1 MMSTTKN
8 HKYKEYGSIYANQC
22 VNCIKEGTYHCKLE
36 INDNACKNYKE
47 NNKDNLLIFG
57 GY

>member
-1 MMSTTKN
+1 MKKS
-8 HKYKEYGSIYANQC
+8 KYHQYGSVYAEQC

-36 INDNACKNYKE
+36 ICDDGCRNYVKHT
-47 NNKDNLLIFG
+47 KQSVLQFG